1 MRIRHLLS
9 IFTLV
14 LLAFLSFAKS
24 GLLFNVMTSG
34 NNIAF
39 PVKFELCLNARTKPV
54 SCQQFVTN
62 RFNLSI
68 STTVLNH
75 VYPYAGIKILNSS
88 EVKIANIGS
97 VCHMNTNGFCIFS
110 VSNSSPVQF
119 NILYNTGMQLSP
131 SQIPNAIIGQPY
143 YTIFTT
149 LNGVP
154 PYQYTVQG
162 SLPNGLTLNSSTGV
176 LSGTPTTAGVSNFTV
191 QVTDSSNPKL
201 SASNQYSIYVSSSSL
216 SIAPFSPLPNGA
228 TSSAYSQT
236 FTASGGTSPYTYG
249 TYTNSSFGLQIPP
262 GLSFSSGIL
271 SGTPTQV
278 GTYYFYITAQDSAVS
293 PKNGSVEYQLS
304 INGPLQITPT
314 SLPVLTMN
322 QSYSFNF
329 QTTGGTAPY
338 TYTLY
343 QGSLPYNMTLKRNG
357 TLSGTPLL
365 NGIYPI
371 VIKSVDANGLEG
383 IQSYSLNVIN
393 NIFITPTTLPS
404 ATINSAYSQ
413 TFQANGGTAPYYYY
427 ITSYNAPANLSLNA
441 TTGALSGTPTVPG
454 AYPFSITAVD
464 SQGYSSSQNFTLQVN
479 GNILIYPTTLP
490 AANINESYSQTL
502 QSTGGTSYTYSYTG
516 NLPPGMTLTS
526 SGDLIGTPTVS
537 GTYNFTVI
545 STDVSGDIGVQTY
558 NFVVR
563 GTIQIIPG
571 AINLAYTNTPYS
583 QRFYA
588 VRGTSPYTYTV
599 SSGQLPPGLSL
610 NSSTG
615 VLSGTPLYGNN
626 YIFSIT
632 ATDAVGRTGTNQ
644 YSLPVNQTLILSP
657 GNNSI
662 LPNAIL
668 NTQYSTTISASSPS
682 AFRISSSDGL
692 PPGCV
697 LSQSSLYDS
706 SATIECATGPT
717 KTGVFRFTVEGT
729 SPTQGTSYAN
739 YTLLVNGSAYI
750 TPTSVPNGQVNTNYT
765 YGGNT
770 VTLTLNS
777 VSTLTNVS
785 FAVYSG
791 ELPSGLTL
799 NSNTPSAN
807 QATITGTPSYVGNY
821 TFTIQATYTIGSETT
836 TTTQPYFINIS
847 GGTLTISPAGTTL
860 TGTINTFFSQQFTAS
875 NGNPPYTYALSNS
888 NLPSTITLDPNTGLL
903 SGTPTNTGNYAFTI
917 KATDSSGQTGSQSY
931 TLSVSGT
938 LSITPTTL
946 TPGMVDIN
954 YSQVLTASGGTSP
967 YTFSVSSG
975 SLPAGITLTST
986 GSDTATI
993 SGVPQTAGSYDFEIL
1008 VQDSS
1013 SIPLTL
1019 QQPYN
1024 LTIATVLISPNNVTA
1039 GSNFNICPV
1048 NSDSSLGT
1056 CTQYVSS
1063 TLNAPY
1069 GSALSKSGYIYSV
1082 SASNSNVYICSLTNN
1097 NLNCTAFNL
1106 TDSNS
1111 TPGTTLSGTTL
1122 QGGWNVAT
1130 YNDNYLYVT
1139 YPNNNMVVLCEIVPN
1154 ASSGQ
1159 ALQNC
1164 QSTGSGLN
1172 LPIGLNI
1179 YNNKV
1184 YIANSGN
1191 ATYQVCSI
1199 GNDGSLS
1206 PCTTYPSPQTY
1217 ITSYQFNNNYAY
1229 FTQSF
1234 PTSSTNYIYKCP
1246 VNSDGSINTSSCQNW
1261 ISISSSYIISSTAIS
1276 NSAYYFFYNNSS
1288 GSSPQMNYVLLSGGS
1303 PAPTGNGFVAS
1314 VGNST
1319 FG

>member
-1 MRIRHLLS
+1 MRNRHLLS

-24 GLLFNVMTSG
+24 GLLFNVLTSG

-39 PVKFELCLNARTKPV
+39 PVKFELCLNARAKPV
-54 SCQQFVTN
+54 SCQQFITN
-62 RFNLSI
+62 RFNLLI

-75 VYPYAGIKILNSS
+75 VYPYAGIKLLNSS

-119 NILYNTGMQLSP
+119 NILYNTGIQLSP
-131 SQIPNAIIGQPY
+131 SQIPNAIVGQPY
-143 YTIFTT
+143 YTIFTA
-149 LNGVP
+149 LNGIA

-162 SLPNGLTLNSSTGV
+162 SLPGGLTLNSSTGV
-176 LSGTPTTAGVSNFTV
+176 LSGTPTTAGVSNFTI

-201 SASNQYSIYVSSSSL
+201 SASNQYSIYVSSSGL
-216 SIAPFSPLPNGA
+216 SIAPFSPLPNGT

-262 GLSFSSGIL
+262 GLSFSSSSGIL

-278 GTYYFYITAQDSAVS
+278 GTYNFYITAQDSAVS
-293 PKNGSVEYQLS
+293 PKNGSVEYLLS
-304 INGPLQITPT
+304 INGPLQITPAT
-314 SLPVLTMN
+314 LPVLTIN

-338 TYTLY
+338 TYSLY
-343 QGSLPYNMTLKRNG
+343 QGSLPYNMTLQRNG

-371 VIKSVDANGLEG
+371 VIKSIDAHGLEG
-383 IQSYSLNVIN
+383 IQSYSLNVIS

-404 ATINSAYSQ
+404 ATINTADSQ
-413 TFQANGGTAPYYYY
+413 IFQANGGTAPYYYY
-427 ITSYNAPANLSLNA
+427 ITSYNAPDNLSLNA
-441 TTGALSGTPTVPG
+441 TTGQLSGTPTVPG

-490 AANINESYSQTL
+490 AANINESYNQTFN
-502 QSTGGTSYTYSYTG
+502 STGGTSYTYTYTG
-516 NLPPGMTLTS
+516 NLPPGIILTS
-526 SGDLIGTPTVS
+526 AGQLTGTPTVS
-537 GTYNFTVI
+537 GTYDFSII
-545 STDVSGDIGVQTY
+545 STDVSGNTGIQTY
-558 NFVVR
+558 SFVVK
-563 GTIQIIPG
+563 GTIQIIPS

-588 VRGTSPYTYTV
+588 VRGTSPYTFTV

-632 ATDAVGRTGTNQ
+632 ATDAVGGTGTNQ

-657 GNNSI
+657 GNNSV

-668 NTQYSTTISASSPS
+668 NAQYSTTISASSPS

-692 PPGCV
+692 PPGCA
-697 LSQSSLYDS
+697 LSQNSLYDS

-729 SPTQGTSYAN
+729 SLTQGTSYAN

-777 VSTLTNVS
+777 VSALTNVS
-785 FAVYSG
+785 FALYNG
-791 ELPSGLTL
+791 ELPPGLTL

-807 QATITGTPSYVGNY
+807 QATITGTPSYVGSY
-821 TFTIQATYTIGSETT
+821 VFTIQATYTIGSETT
-836 TTTQPYFINIS
+836 TTTQPYHINIS

-860 TGTINTFFSQQFTAS
+860 TGTINIFFSQQFTAS

-888 NLPSTITLDPNTGLL
+888 NLPSTITLDSNTGVL
-903 SGTPTNTGNYAFTI
+903 SGTPTETGNYAFTI
-917 KATDSSGQTGSQSY
+917 KATDSSGQIGSQGY
-931 TLSVSGT
+931 TLNVRGP

-954 YSQVLTASGGTSP
+954 YLQVFTASGGIAP
-967 YTFSVSSG
+967 YTFSLISG
-975 SLPAGITLTST
+975 NLPPGTWTFTSN
-986 GSDTATI
+986 GSDTATL
-993 SGVPQTAGSYDFEIL
+993 SGVANAAGSYDFEIL

-1013 SIPLTL
+1013 SVPVTL
-1019 QQPYN
+1019 KQPYN
-1024 LTIATVLISPNNVTA
+1024 LTIATVLISPNSVTA

-1048 NSDSSLGT
+1048 ISDSSLGT
-1056 CTQYVSS
+1056 CTQYASS
-1063 TLNAPY
+1063 ILNAPS
-1069 GSALSKSGYIYSV
+1069 GSALSQSGYIYSV
-1082 SASNSNVYICSLTNN
+1082 SSSNGNVYICSLPNN
-1097 NLNCTAFNL
+1097 SLSCYNFDPTK
-1106 TDSNS
+1106 
-1111 TPGTTLSGTTL
+1111 TPGNTLSGTTL
-1122 QGGWNVAT
+1122 QGGWNVAI
-1130 YNDNYLYVT
+1130 YNDNYLYIT
-1139 YPNNNMVVLCEIVPN
+1139 YPNNNMVVLCEIVPD

-1164 QSTGSGLN
+1164 QSTSEGFTF
-1172 LPIGLNI
+1172 PYGLNI

-1184 YIANSGN
+1184 YIANIGD

-1206 PCTTYPSPQTY
+1206 SCTTYTSPINY
-1217 ITSYQFNNNYAY
+1217 MTSFQFNDDYAY
-1229 FTQSF
+1229 FTHGY
-1234 PTSSTNYIYKCP
+1234 PSSVPSANYIYKCP
-1246 VNSDGSINTSSCQNW
+1246 LKSDGSINTDSCINW
-1261 ISISSSYIISSTAIS
+1261 VSISNSQGVLSTAIS
-1276 NSAYYFFYNNSS
+1276 NSAYYFYYNQ
-1288 GSSPQMNYVLLSGGS
+1288 GTQMNYVLLSGSS
-1303 PAPTGNGFVAS
+1303 PTLTGNGFVS
-1314 VGNST
+1314 SSGNST